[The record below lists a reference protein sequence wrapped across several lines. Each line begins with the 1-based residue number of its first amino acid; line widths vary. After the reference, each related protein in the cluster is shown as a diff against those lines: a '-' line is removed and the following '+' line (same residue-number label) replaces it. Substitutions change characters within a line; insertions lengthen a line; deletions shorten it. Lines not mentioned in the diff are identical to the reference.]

1 VRISSPMTS
10 LVSATTQAVQS
21 SHSGVL
27 FLAALASASE
37 GKNAVNI
44 PVGRTAVD
52 SKTTSSGA
60 AIDTKATADQE
71 AQSTLPKDDISS
83 HRTAGA
89 SQGEEQ
95 KVSPSNMP
103 GGAET
108 GRSSSETRSGSS
120 TVTKEKYGRA
130 AANETPEHLS
140 SPPKIANSVPEIS
153 AQTSQ
158 PYSTHSAALANV
170 LDNTI
175 APGSSASFGTKIL
188 VSAPTE
194 NGTTNKPDEKQ
205 SVPVLSDYNGPKEDI
220 SSSTLPTSAKSAPEN
235 LIPASS
241 AINGGAAASRRVSES
256 NQVAS
261 VKQVAQPSLERGSA
275 VAETTAFIG
284 QQYALT
290 NIASNENRNGLQL
303 THGSDGLV
311 PPNASSESS
320 KPFAQSGDLQASNVA
335 HVLLQQLTPPQLAP
349 DAAASLHSAVQ
360 PGQSDLAASHA
371 GAADADNAV
380 PLMQAGASSV
390 EQAIVTSPIG
400 DSFPL
405 PRNLTTVAAVSNNA
419 IGAADASQPTTKAA
433 QKDASTTASVK
444 NQDPADVISVGATK
458 TTATAAGTHD
468 PSSHPAQSSSS
479 QSSHDSAMDA
489 SQGPS
494 ATPKIMDSGAPQST
508 AAVMHAASPDNTT
521 PHRVADIPA
530 DTTRPSHD
538 REVQASIHAD
548 ANETVAP
555 SSINTARLI
564 QSMSE
569 TEMRVGMHSSEFG
582 EISIRTTVSQ
592 QQMLT
597 QISLDHNELSQ
608 AISAHVS
615 GAQAKLGDE
624 HGLHA
629 LIEINNQGASF
640 ASNSGQS
647 SPREQ
652 RTTSNSVRSQGFTAS
667 FEVDKAVSVGALAS
681 AGSGHTLDIRA

>member
-1 VRISSPMTS
+1 MPAAQSSP
-10 LVSATTQAVQS
+10 S
-21 SHSGVL
+21 SVP

-37 GKNAVNI
+37 EKSAVNI

-52 SKTTSSGA
+52 SKTTSSDA
-60 AIDTKATADQE
+60 AIDTRATADQE

-89 SQGEEQ
+89 SQGEER
-95 KVSPSNMP
+95 KVSRSNML
-103 GGAET
+103 GGAEN

-120 TVTKEKYGRA
+120 TVTKEKHGLA
-130 AANETPEHLS
+130 TANETPEHMSL
-140 SPPKIANSVPEIS
+140 PAKIANSVPEIS
-153 AQTSQ
+153 AQTSP

-175 APGSSASFGTKIL
+175 APSSSASFGTKIL
-188 VSAPTE
+188 VSATTE

-241 AINGGAAASRRVSES
+241 AINDDATTPSRVSES

-261 VKQVAQPSLERGSA
+261 VKQIAQPSSDRGST

-284 QQYALT
+284 QQYAST
-290 NIASNENRNGLQL
+290 NIASNENQNGLQL

-311 PPNASSESS
+311 LPNASSEST
-320 KPFAQSGDLQASNVA
+320 KPSAQSGDLQASNVA
-335 HVLLQQLTPPQLAP
+335 HVLLQQLTPPQSSP
-349 DAAASLHSAVQ
+349 DVAASLHSAVQ

-380 PLMQAGASSV
+380 SLMQAGASSV
-390 EQAIVTSPIG
+390 EQAVTSSPIG

-405 PRNLTTVAAVSNNA
+405 PLNLAMVATVSNNA
-419 IGAADASQPTTKAA
+419 IGAADASQPTTKTA

-444 NQDPADVISVGATK
+444 NQDSLDATSVGTTK

-468 PSSHPAQSSSS
+468 PSSHPAQSSS
-479 QSSHDSAMDA
+479 QSSHDSATDA
-489 SQGPS
+489 SQGTA
-494 ATPKIMDSGAPQST
+494 ATPRVMDSGAPQST
-508 AAVMHAASPDNTT
+508 AAVTHAASPDNTT
-521 PHRVADIPA
+521 PHRAADIPA

-608 AISAHVS
+608 AISAHVP

-640 ASNSGQS
+640 AGNSGQS

-652 RTTSNSVRSQGFTAS
+652 GTSTNFARSQS
-667 FEVDKAVSVGALAS
+667 FVAPSEVDKAVSVGALAS

>member
-1 VRISSPMTS
+1 MP
-10 LVSATTQAVQS
+10 AAQS
-21 SHSGVL
+21 SLSSVP

-37 GKNAVNI
+37 GKSAVNI
-44 PVGRTAVD
+44 PMGRTAVD
-52 SKTTSSGA
+52 SKTTSSYT
-60 AIDTKATADQE
+60 AIDTKATVDQE

-83 HRTAGA
+83 RRTAGA

-95 KVSPSNMP
+95 KVLPSNMP

-108 GRSSSETRSGSS
+108 NRSASETQSGSS
-120 TVTKEKYGRA
+120 TVTKEKHGRA
-130 AANETPEHLS
+130 TANETPEHIS
-140 SPPKIANSVPEIS
+140 SPAKIANSVPEIS
-153 AQTSQ
+153 AQMSQ
-158 PYSTHSAALANV
+158 PCSTHSAALANV

-175 APGSSASFGTKIL
+175 APSSSASFGTKTQ

-194 NGTTNKPDEKQ
+194 NSTTDKPDEKQ

-220 SSSTLPTSAKSAPEN
+220 SSGTLPTSPKSAPEK

-241 AINGGAAASRRVSES
+241 AINDGATTSSRVSEP

-261 VKQVAQPSLERGSA
+261 VKQIVQPPSDRGST

-284 QQYALT
+284 QQYAST
-290 NIASNENRNGLQL
+290 NIASNENQNDLQL
-303 THGSDGLV
+303 THGSDALV
-311 PPNASSESS
+311 LPNASSESS
-320 KPFAQSGDLQASNVA
+320 KPSAQSGDLQASNVA

-360 PGQSDLAASHA
+360 PGQSNLATSYG

-380 PLMQAGASSV
+380 SLKQAVASSV
-390 EQAIVTSPIG
+390 EQTVVISPIG
-400 DSFPL
+400 DSFLL
-405 PRNLTTVAAVSNNA
+405 PRNLITVAGVSNNA
-419 IGAADASQPTTKAA
+419 TGVADASQPTTKAA
-433 QKDASTTASVK
+433 QKDA
-444 NQDPADVISVGATK
+444 P
-458 TTATAAGTHD
+458 TTATAKNQDSLDATSAGTTKATATSAGTHD
-468 PSSHPAQSSSS
+468 ASSHFAQSSS
-479 QSSHDSAMDA
+479 QSSHDSATDA
-489 SQGPS
+489 SQGAA
-494 ATPKIMDSGAPQST
+494 ATSRAVDSGAPQST
-508 AAVMHAASPDNTT
+508 AVVMHAASPDNTT
-521 PHRVADIPA
+521 PHRAADIPA

-640 ASNSGQS
+640 AGNSEQS

-652 RTTSNSVRSQGFTAS
+652 RPFTNFARSQS
-667 FEVDKAVSVGALAS
+667 FVAPSEVDRAVSVGALAS